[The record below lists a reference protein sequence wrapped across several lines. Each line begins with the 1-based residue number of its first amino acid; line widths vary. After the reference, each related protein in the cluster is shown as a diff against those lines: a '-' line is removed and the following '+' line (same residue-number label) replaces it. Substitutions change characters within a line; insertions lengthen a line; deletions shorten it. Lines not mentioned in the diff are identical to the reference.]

1 MISVMAKTSPKLPVL
16 LYPDDQ
22 DSAGQTLSL
31 TSGALDLRLS
41 LAADQELAAECS
53 LRLNP
58 AIASDQTG
66 VVQLDTLNAQT
77 SCDLGVFPTAKPITW
92 LLADWG
98 TERPLASIEIKTT
111 TPGKARIKVFR
122 QGAWMPLHPVEL
134 IVTGTVQ
141 AINPLVAEKLLIE
154 LVQAG
159 QYPGLWNPVTATI
172 TGLALQAATLPGDL
186 SLTVGGQTPGFR
198 APGLLS
204 VAGVPV
210 EGFAAAVN
218 AYLAGPKALR
228 PVPLRLSAGLPGRLN
243 LAFNPA
249 AVTVVRQL
257 TASADGVLPLVWEG
271 LAGAAKASLTIPSGA
286 LLRELSFAVE
296 VKLLSESLQYPFAAS
311 ATGRAQLARAMDGV
325 AVWFSTDPQGPPLI
339 GLDLKLSPR
348 SGELQAT
355 LGLHADCHGYPE
367 PTPYAGAVLPIHWLS
382 GVDAG
387 DAEDWLRLDL
397 PRSFHCPSE
406 NVWAVL
412 TVHQGEALWELGS
425 PLRYAQRTLP
435 SSNLPG
441 SPDIPLQEEVGACL
455 YHKGEG
461 AWLNR
466 GGNDRPQIR
475 LRVAAAE
482 PAAPDTVTVQRG
494 RVQVTLP
501 ISPEGRVRADAAT
514 LDALNGNKS
523 SSLEIRFQAAS
534 AGQITLRELRT
545 VF

>member
-1 MISVMAKTSPKLPVL
+1 MAKTSPKLPVL

-186 SLTVGGQTPGFR
+186 SLTVGGQTPGVR

-218 AYLAGPKALR
+218 AYLAGCPWCGKGWRARPK
-228 PVPLRLSAGLPGRLN
+228 
-243 LAFNPA
+243 PA
-249 AVTVVRQL
+249 
-257 TASADGVLPLVWEG
+257 
-271 LAGAAKASLTIPSGA
+271 
-286 LLRELSFAVE
+286 
-296 VKLLSESLQYPFAAS
+296 
-311 ATGRAQLARAMDGV
+311 
-325 AVWFSTDPQGPPLI
+325 
-339 GLDLKLSPR
+339 
-348 SGELQAT
+348 
-355 LGLHADCHGYPE
+355 
-367 PTPYAGAVLPIHWLS
+367 
-382 GVDAG
+382 
-387 DAEDWLRLDL
+387 
-397 PRSFHCPSE
+397 
-406 NVWAVL
+406 
-412 TVHQGEALWELGS
+412 
-425 PLRYAQRTLP
+425 
-435 SSNLPG
+435 
-441 SPDIPLQEEVGACL
+441 
-455 YHKGEG
+455 
-461 AWLNR
+461 
-466 GGNDRPQIR
+466 
-475 LRVAAAE
+475 
-482 PAAPDTVTVQRG
+482 
-494 RVQVTLP
+494 
-501 ISPEGRVRADAAT
+501 
-514 LDALNGNKS
+514 
-523 SSLEIRFQAAS
+523 
-534 AGQITLRELRT
+534 
-545 VF
+545 